1 MYSVAQTWSR
11 NRACCDQDHAVVVS
25 LVTFALSNRLMNSAQ
40 DNPEK
45 PNQPAPAVNRAAE
58 SPMSNQSQDSV
69 PSNIQATPERKQP
82 IPPPSHPKQYRAIGL
97 IQAKYQQSAD
107 QMTQGTL
114 LTADGA
120 EIEAVLLGRI
130 ISLIKNHLDLE
141 QEHLWV
147 VYPRTKMQEDRLHA
161 QIVGVWEPETLSQD
175 ADADVSTDD
184 AEHGYFSIRGEVI
197 FFSTEEEVII
207 VKIKQFPRKEGD
219 KPKFFKLKLKG
230 VLGER
235 PLKRF
240 WDLKVRLQGEDL
252 VIEDATD
259 LGYATKRKPKFK
271 KDPKKIQLKSARTN
285 RSSSTARPILPKKKS
300 DGGSHRHQAQGNA
313 HQESDRSLDEQ

>member
-1 MYSVAQTWSR
+1 
-11 NRACCDQDHAVVVS
+11 
-25 LVTFALSNRLMNSAQ
+25 MNSAK
-40 DNPEK
+40 NSPK
-45 PNQPAPAVNRAAE
+45 NNQSTAVNHSVE
-58 SPMSNQSQDSV
+58 STMSNQSPDSV
-69 PSNIQATPERKQP
+69 SSNPQTDSIPERKQP
-82 IPPPSHPKQYRAIGL
+82 IPPPSHPRQYRAIGL
-97 IQAKYQQSAD
+97 IQAKYQQSAE

-114 LTADGA
+114 IASDGA

-141 QEHLWV
+141 KEHLWV

-161 QIVGVWEPETLSQD
+161 QIVGVWEPETLSQSEEEQ
-175 ADADVSTDD
+175 ANSVE

-197 FFSTEEEVII
+197 FYSTEEEIII

-230 VLGER
+230 VLSEK

-252 VIEDATD
+252 VIEEGTD
-259 LGYATKRKPKFK
+259 LGFAQKRKPKFK
-271 KDPKKIQLKSARTN
+271 KDPKKIQLKSSRTDKP
-285 RSSSTARPILPKKKS
+285 SPTARPKPKKK
-300 DGGSHRHQAQGNA
+300 Q
-313 HQESDRSLDEQ
+313 

>member
-1 MYSVAQTWSR
+1 MGFFPQ
-11 NRACCDQDHAVVVS
+11 RAVS
-25 LVTFALSNRLMNSAQ
+25 IDNVCVLDLPMNSAQ
-40 DNPEK
+40 DNPKQPNRPAAPVK
-45 PNQPAPAVNRAAE
+45 PSAE
-58 SPMSNQSQDSV
+58 STMSKQPQDSV
-69 PSNIQATPERKQP
+69 SAPAQSTPERKQP
-82 IPPPSHPKQYRAIGL
+82 IPPPSHPRQYRAIGL
-97 IQAKYQQSAD
+97 IQAKYQQSD
-107 QMTQGTL
+107 EQITQGTL
-114 LTADGA
+114 LTTDGA

-175 ADADVSTDD
+175 DETEEVSGEQ

-197 FFSTEEEVII
+197 FYSTEEEIII

-230 VLGER
+230 VLSEK

-252 VIEDATD
+252 IIEESTD
-259 LGYATKRKPKFK
+259 LGFANKRKPKFK

-285 RSSSTARPILPKKKS
+285 KTSPTARPILPKKKKS
-300 DGGSHRHQAQGNA
+300 
-313 HQESDRSLDEQ
+313 E

>member
-1 MYSVAQTWSR
+1 
-11 NRACCDQDHAVVVS
+11 
-25 LVTFALSNRLMNSAQ
+25 MNLAQ

-45 PNQPAPAVNRAAE
+45 PNQSDPAVNQSAE
-58 SPMSNQSQDSV
+58 STMSNQSQDSV
-69 PSNIQATPERKQP
+69 SPNTQATPERKQP

-97 IQAKYQQSAD
+97 IKAKYQQSAE

-114 LTADGA
+114 LTTDGA

-175 ADADVSTDD
+175 SEPEVSAED

-197 FFSTEEEVII
+197 FFSLEEKIVV

-252 VIEDATD
+252 VIEESTD
-259 LGYATKRKPKFK
+259 LGFANKRKPKFK
-271 KDPKKIQLKSARTN
+271 KDPKKIQLKSRTN
-285 RSSSTARPILPKKKS
+285 RPSSTARPILPKKKS
-300 DGGSHRHQAQGNA
+300 DTS
-313 HQESDRSLDEQ
+313 S

>member
-1 MYSVAQTWSR
+1 
-11 NRACCDQDHAVVVS
+11 
-25 LVTFALSNRLMNSAQ
+25 MNLPQ
-40 DNPEK
+40 DNSE
-45 PNQPAPAVNRAAE
+45 QPKQSSTAVNQSAE
-58 SPMSNQSQDSV
+58 STMSNQSPDSV
-69 PSNIQATPERKQP
+69 SPTPPSTERKQP
-82 IPPPSHPKQYRAIGL
+82 IPPPSHPRQYRAIGL
-97 IQAKYQQSAD
+97 IQAKYQQSAE
-107 QMTQGTL
+107 QLTQGTL
-114 LTADGA
+114 FTADGA

-175 ADADVSTDD
+175 SDEEVVESVDS
-184 AEHGYFSIRGEVI
+184 GYFSIRGEVI
-197 FFSTEEEVII
+197 FFSTEEKVVI
-207 VKIKQFPRKEGD
+207 VKIKQFPRKEGE

-230 VLGER
+230 NLGER

-240 WDLKVRLQGEDL
+240 WDLKVRLEGEDL
-252 VIEDATD
+252 IIESGTD
-259 LGYATKRKPKFK
+259 LGFAQKRKPKFK

-300 DGGSHRHQAQGNA
+300 DPQT
-313 HQESDRSLDEQ
+313 

>member
-1 MYSVAQTWSR
+1 
-11 NRACCDQDHAVVVS
+11 
-25 LVTFALSNRLMNSAQ
+25 MNLAKQNSKQ
-40 DNPEK
+40 
-45 PNQPAPAVNRAAE
+45 PNQPSTAINQSAE
-58 SPMSNQSQDSV
+58 STMSHQSQDPDS
-69 PSNIQATPERKQP
+69 SNPKPQVTPERKQP
-82 IPPPSHPKQYRAIGL
+82 IPPPSHPRQYRAIGL
-97 IQAKYQQSAD
+97 IQAKYQKSAD

-114 LTADGA
+114 LTTDGA

-161 QIVGVWEPETLSQD
+161 QIVGVWEPETLNQGSEEQE
-175 ADADVSTDD
+175 VSGKE
-184 AEHGYFSIRGEVI
+184 ANHGYFSIRGEVI
-197 FFSTEEEVII
+197 FYSLEEEIII

-230 VLGER
+230 VLSEK

-252 VIEDATD
+252 IIEEGTD
-259 LGYATKRKPKFK
+259 LGFAQKRKPKFK
-271 KDPKKIQLKSARTN
+271 KDPKKIQLKSSRSN
-285 RSSSTARPILPKKKS
+285 RSSPTARPILPKKKKK
-300 DGGSHRHQAQGNA
+300 D
-313 HQESDRSLDEQ
+313 